1 MPNLYFPK
9 PNLGAY
15 KDPSVAILAQVLLG
29 FSIAFIKRNP
39 MQIDFEL
46 PAQICSARF
55 RAKAADINGY

>member
-1 MPNLYFPK
+1 MSNLYFPK

-15 KDPSVAILAQVLLG
+15 KDPSVAILAQVLLC
-29 FSIAFIKRNP
+29 FSIALMTNS
-39 MQIDFEL
+39 MQMDFEL